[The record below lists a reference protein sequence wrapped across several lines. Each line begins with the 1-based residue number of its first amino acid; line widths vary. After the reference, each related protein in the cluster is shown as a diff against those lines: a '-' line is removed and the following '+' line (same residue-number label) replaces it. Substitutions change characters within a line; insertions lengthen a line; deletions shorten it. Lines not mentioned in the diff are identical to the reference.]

1 MISPKKCAAVFTIWD
16 WAHPHL
22 LSSFAAL
29 ACERMWKPAR
39 HQARGERRD
48 NYKWV
53 RCAVQCAVS
62 LHIGAM
68 WSGQHAPC
76 VHCAVCILQFV
87 FIIKCIAQFF
97 TRTVHSTVVQLSD
110 PHSGGRQLVNT
121 TITELAGR
129 LRDAAAA
136 NFNFKEQ
143 YNWIST
149 FYQIRDMQRTWWAI
163 EVKQIV
169 GEGTFEKKKTDKGLN
184 HRN

>member
-1 MISPKKCAAVFTIWD
+1 MLSSHLVLQ
-16 WAHPHL
+16 L
-22 LSSFAAL
+22 LSASGCESLQGTKQEERGVIITNGCDVLSSAL
-29 ACERMWKPAR
+29 FLYILEQYEVLLAF
-39 HQARGERRD
+39 
-48 NYKWV
+48 N
-53 RCAVQCAVS
+53 
-62 LHIGAM
+62 
-68 WSGQHAPC
+68 C

-143 YNWIST
+143 YDWIST
-149 FYQIRDMQRTWWAI
+149 FYQMRDMQRT
-163 EVKQIV
+163 
-169 GEGTFEKKKTDKGLN
+169 
-184 HRN
+184 

>member
-1 MISPKKCAAVFTIWD
+1 MCRNLY
-16 WAHPHL
+16 HL
-22 LSSFAAL
+22 RLSSPSLVELFCSSCLRADVK
-29 ACERMWKPAR
+29 ACKAPSKRR
-39 HQARGERRD
+39 ERRD

-76 VHCAVCILQFV
+76 ILQFV
-87 FIIKCIAQFF
+87 FIVKCIAQFF

-121 TITELAGR
+121 TITELTGR

-149 FYQIRDMQRTWWAI
+149 FYQIRDMQRTWWAM

-169 GEGTFEKKKTDKGLN
+169 GEGTFEKEKTDKGLN

>member
-1 MISPKKCAAVFTIWD
+1 MCHSLYHLRLNSPSLVELT
-16 WAHPHL
+16 
-22 LSSFAAL
+22 SSFAAL
-29 ACERMWKPAR
+29 VCERMWKPAR
-39 HQARGERRD
+39 HQARGERGVIITNGCD
-48 NYKWV
+48 VLFLYILE
-53 RCAVQCAVS
+53 QCEADS
-62 LHIGAM
+62 TLLAFN
-68 WSGQHAPC
+68 C

-169 GEGTFEKKKTDKGLN
+169 GEGTFGKKKLTKA
-184 HRN
+184 